1 MKGRD
6 NSFYT
11 TGQFGGDSV
20 AIYNADG
27 SYAKTLWKTTTTL
40 GQCNGYIIKYNNNGS
55 VVWTVQMGGT
65 SSLANSGSNYIV
77 ADSEHNL
84 YITGQFNDI
93 LNIYNSY
100 GVLSYTL
107 TNSNPKYP
115 DNCTNIFV
123 VKYDKNGNFIWA
135 TKMGGKEPDFFDCA
149 LGIHIDISDNIY
161 VCGWFN
167 QLKFDIYDSS
177 NKIVKSL
184 NNTTNA
190 FGANNG
196 ILVKY
201 NEYGNFVWSTQ
212 IGGTQNSNDIIS
224 NSISC
229 AVVSDTNNNVYVT
242 GNFNGDLNIY
252 DAFNFKRN
260 SLNTDNIN
268 NYYDFLIKYDEYGNF
283 IWATKMGVCQTADN
297 MVANAI
303 INYMD
308 IDTFNNIY
316 VTGYFNDL
324 TFKIFDTSDNLSK
337 ELTNTTGTFGPFNM
351 FLIKYSPDGEC
362 LWATKMGGPNNS
374 YDISNGVE
382 VDLNNNIYI
391 SGNFNDITFNIFN
404 SDNIIGKTLTNPNTH
419 IVANSDTSGPINNN
433 IGVIIKYNIDGECL
447 WATKLGGKIN
457 SNNGFISTT
466 FDKYNNVYAIG
477 YFTDENVDIYNSSN
491 NVSKTLTNTTN
502 TNGQNNTVVVK
513 YDKNGQVLWVN
524 KMGGPQVISNV
535 SATNLDY
542 GYDLVY
548 PRPIKRSLIDKLLS
562 SDNLEKGIQILEK
575 ILPLVLHLKP
585 LNK

>member
-1 MKGRD
+1 MKSCD

-11 TGQFGGDSV
+11 TGQFCDESV

-27 SYAKTLWKTTTTL
+27 SYAKTLFKTTTTL
-40 GQCNGYIIKYNNNGS
+40 GQCNGYIIKYNNQGT
-55 VVWTVQMGGT
+55 VVWSVQMGGT
-65 SSLANSGSNYIV
+65 SILANTGSNYI
-77 ADSEHNL
+77 ATDSEHSL

-107 TNSNPKYP
+107 TNSNPENK
-115 DNCTNIFV
+115 DNCINIFV
-123 VKYDKNGNFIWA
+123 VKYDKNGNFVWA
-135 TKMGGKEPDFFDCA
+135 TKMGSKESTFFDCS
-149 LGIHIDISDNIY
+149 LGINIDLSENVYI
-161 VCGWFN
+161 CGWFN

-177 NKIVKSL
+177 DKLVKSL
-184 NNTTNA
+184 NNTTKA

-196 ILVKY
+196 ILIKY
-201 NEYGNFVWSTQ
+201 NEYGKFLWSTQ

-268 NYYDFLIKYDEYGNF
+268 NYYDFLMKYDENGNF
-283 IWATKMGVCQTADN
+283 VWATKMGVCENADN
-297 MVANAI
+297 MVANSI
-303 INYMD
+303 INY
-308 IDTFNNIY
+308 IDVDKFNNIY

-324 TFKIFDTSDNLSK
+324 TFKIYDTSDKLSK

-351 FLIKYSPDGEC
+351 FLIKYSPDGGC
-362 LWATKMGGPNNS
+362 LWATKMGGSNNS

-391 SGNFNDITFNIFN
+391 SGNFNDNIFNIFN
-404 SDNIIGKTLTNPNTH
+404 ARNTIGNTLINPNKV
-419 IVANSDTSGPINNN
+419 IVANSETTGPINNN
-433 IGVIIKYNIDGECL
+433 IGVVIKYDTDGECI
-447 WATKLGGKIN
+447 WATKMGGKTN

-524 KMGGPQVISNV
+524 NMGGAQVISNV

-542 GYDLVY
+542 GYDIVY

-562 SDNLEKGIQILEK
+562 SDNLEKGIQIFK
-575 ILPLVLHLKP
+575 KFLPLVLHLKSS
-585 LNK
+585 NK